1 MHKHIHMI
9 KQPFAKGEATTL
21 TYLFSND
28 EVFPQDLIIQ
38 TIRFMIYFVES
49 IPFWSSCSTRRWL
62 FLGTMI
68 RALTLTTATFP
79 FYAIFICPD
88 PRTNF
93 ICDLGSLCCDSKN
106 QKGIC

>member
-1 MHKHIHMI
+1 MI

-49 IPFWSSCSTRRWL
+49 TAVSASSAACTACAVIVERGP
-62 FLGTMI
+62 GT
-68 RALTLTTATFP
+68 
-79 FYAIFICPD
+79 
-88 PRTNF
+88 
-93 ICDLGSLCCDSKN
+93 
-106 QKGIC
+106 